1 VKDFFTRFD
10 RAAISNHK
18 SEIDALVLPGEVTRF
33 SGGVSGS
40 TEQWQSLIK
49 QVDKLDA
56 NTMLVETGLTIK
68 LLNREPETGSAVF
81 RLVRTGSGLKL
92 LSVDMFEVR

>member
-1 VKDFFTRFD
+1 
-10 RAAISNHK
+10 
-18 SEIDALVLPGEVTRF
+18 
-33 SGGVSGS
+33 
-40 TEQWQSLIK
+40 
-49 QVDKLDA
+49 
-56 NTMLVETGLTIK
+56 